1 MVNIANKIRPF
12 LAPFLIILVTVS
24 LSYYWLSNKPRAKRK
39 PAHIAAPLV
48 ETITPEVSDHQTS
61 LFAMGNVIAS
71 QSVNLNARVSGMVI
85 SVSENFIEGG
95 FLKKGEPIVEIDPID
110 FQLAVRQRKSELIK
124 AEFDLKMEMGQQAIA
139 RREFELLGSELGP
152 QAKELVLRK
161 PHLSTAKAALD
172 AAKAALEQAELDL
185 SRTQPIA
192 PFNAIVT
199 DRNANIGSWIST
211 FSTGTPLVKLVATDT
226 FWVDV
231 SLPLDKLRW
240 IAIPG
245 ISSDQGS
252 PVKITY
258 EQAWGPV
265 AYRSGKVKRLKAEVE
280 AEGRMAKLIVEVDD
294 PLSQKAANA
303 NKPPLMLG
311 TLVRVEIAGKKLSN
325 VISLP
330 DSMLHDGNTLWLMT
344 EQETLDFIEVEPV
357 WNEQRRVYLS
367 ADQLPE
373 NARIIT
379 TDLATPVKGMRIR
392 THQQSTATLIENQP
406 S

>member
-1 MVNIANKIRPF
+1 MVNFVNKMRPF
-12 LAPFLIILVTVS
+12 LAPLLIVLVAVS

-48 ETITPEVSDHQTS
+48 ETFTPVVTDHQTS
-61 LFAMGNVIAS
+61 VFAMGNVIAS

-95 FLKKGEPIVEIDPID
+95 FLKKGEPIVQIDPTD
-110 FQLAVRQRKSELIK
+110 FQLAVRQRKSELTK

-161 PHLSTAKAALD
+161 PHLSAAKAALD
-172 AAKAALEQAELDL
+172 SAKAALEQADLDL
-185 SRTQPIA
+185 SRTRPVA

-199 DRNANIGSWIST
+199 ARNANIGSWIST

-226 FWVDV
+226 FWIDV
-231 SLPLDKLRW
+231 SLPMDKLRW

-245 ISSDQGS
+245 INSEQGS

-258 EQAWGPV
+258 EQAWGPE
-265 AYRSGKVKRLKAEVE
+265 AYRTGRVKRLKAEVE

-294 PLSQKAANA
+294 PLSLQATNA

-311 TLVRVEIAGKKLSN
+311 TLVRVEIAGKRLTN

-330 DSMLHDGNTLWLMT
+330 DSAQHDGKLLWLMT
-344 EQETLDFIEVEPV
+344 DRQTLDIIEVEPV
-357 WNEQRRVYLS
+357 WSEQRHIYLN

-379 TDLATPVKGMRIR
+379 SDLATPVQGMRLR
-392 THQQSTATLIENQP
+392 TQQQPVVSATGNQAL
-406 S
+406 